1 MELNTFLTQRLTAA
15 AVEISA
21 VFEKKIVEY
30 QVEISRSKEENKRLQ
45 RLLDLVFHPEI
56 KLHRADSQQ
65 LSLPV
70 SEEEVPPEQQH
81 CEQESSSSQRQEDPE
96 STQIKEEQEELRTS
110 QEEEQPQGLE
120 PDTKDLLIPAC
131 VKSDY
136 EQDPPLRSHLDQT
149 LENRERDSLPT
160 NTTEQI
166 KTEPDGEDY
175 RGSEPTR
182 DSQLLS
188 EAQVDNIDER
198 VDGME
203 RHIPPPFS
211 PDSQQP
217 SLSVSK
223 EEVPPEQQERIPRL
237 GLEDPEPTKQE
248 ELWMNQEEQQLESDS
263 SVSEP
268 TSDSQLL
275 SAVNPECSAAQSEN
289 GQVHQSP
296 STSSEQVSSNVES
309 HEASHFSTW
318 SEENISATDSNSSDR
333 SSCTKEDSEARKP
346 AKRTC
351 HSSGVVNEPS
361 DLSNLCDENNP
372 GTEIRPSDGN
382 KDMNI
387 QTDSGAH
394 NPAKRICRRV
404 PDMSEGAVARRGT
417 GEMASC
423 SRPKVPGSTPD
434 YTHCLHCQGLYI
446 QKSLWKHVRY
456 CPLNPKAEEPK
467 PGHNMRIQS
476 AMVFKLCPQ
485 PDYVST
491 GLWKIVCGMNSGQ
504 VSFVVRN
511 DKCILLM
518 GEEMYN
524 KLPPDDR
531 RNKYIQQR
539 MREVARL
546 LITAR
551 TCTPLMCFEDLVIPS
566 NLPHVIT
573 AVRAVAGYN
582 EENKT
587 YDCPTLAVQMGY
599 NLMNIGSAVESSAL
613 TSGQHKV
620 AESAGKF
627 KSFKWNEVVLAG
639 ALSTLSEPK
648 NKCTQPTR
656 RTGTQPTRR
665 TSTQPT
671 RRNTVRLK
679 GITDEVSAV
688 EIHMMPFIKTSRVP
702 EKRDGLKCLQSE
714 PVALKSRDWSD
725 IKFYVNRVKRRQ
737 STAGNLGDRGPDG
750 DFKSG
755 PETVNATP

>member
-21 VFEKKIVEY
+21 VFEKKCVEY
-30 QVEISRSKEENKRLQ
+30 RVEISRSKEENKRLQ

-56 KLHRADSQQ
+56 KLRRADSQQ
-65 LSLPV
+65 LSLPA

-81 CEQESSSSQRQEDPE
+81 CEQESSPRQEDPE
-96 STQIKEEQEELRTS
+96 HTQIKEEQEELRTS
-110 QEEEQPQGLE
+110 QKEDHPQGLK
-120 PDTKDLLIPAC
+120 PDTKDILIPAC
-131 VKSDY
+131 VKSHY
-136 EQDPPLRSHLDQT
+136 EQDPPLPSHLDQT

-160 NTTEQI
+160 NKTEQI

-175 RGSEPTR
+175 SISEPTR
-182 DSQLLS
+182 DSQLQLLP
-188 EAQVDNIDER
+188 QVGNIEER

-203 RHIPPPFS
+203 RPIPPPFS

-217 SLSVSK
+217 SLPVSK
-223 EEVPPEQQERIPRL
+223 EEVPPEQQERSPRL
-237 GLEDPEPTKQE
+237 GLEEPESTKQE
-248 ELWMNQEEQQLESDS
+248 ELWTNQEEQQLESDS

-275 SAVNPECSAAQSEN
+275 SAVNPDCSAAQSENRVSEPTSDSQLLSAVNPDCSAAQSEN
-289 GQVHQSP
+289 GKVHQSP
-296 STSSEQVSSNVES
+296 STSSEQDSSNVES
-309 HEASHFSTW
+309 NEASSFSTW
-318 SEENISATDSNSSDR
+318 SEENISVTDSNSSDS
-333 SSCTKEDSEARKP
+333 SSCTKEDSETQRP

-361 DLSNLCDENNP
+361 DLSNLCDENTP
-372 GTEIRPSDGN
+372 GTEISPSDGN

-394 NPAKRICRRV
+394 NPAKRICQRV
-404 PDMSEGAVARRGT
+404 HDVAVARRGS
-417 GEMASC
+417 GEMGSC
-423 SRPKVPGSTPD
+423 SRPKVPGSTRC

-446 QKSLWKHVRY
+446 RKSLRKHVRY
-456 CPLNPKAEEPK
+456 CPLNPKAEKPK
-467 PGHNMRIQS
+467 PGPKMRIQS
-476 AMVFKLCPQ
+476 AMAFKMRPQ

-491 GLWKIVCGMNSGQ
+491 GLWKIVCGMNSGR

-518 GEEMYN
+518 GEELYN
-524 KLPPDDR
+524 KLQPDDR

-587 YDCPTLAVQMGY
+587 YDRPTLAVQMGY
-599 NLMNIGSAVESSAL
+599 NLMNIGNAVESCAL
-613 TSGQHKV
+613 TSGRHKV

-627 KSFKWNEVVLAG
+627 KGFKWNEVVLAG
-639 ALSTLSEPK
+639 ALSTLSEPQ
-648 NKCTQPTR
+648 NKCSQPARLPAEPAPSKPVTQVPSRPVSQRSR
-656 RTGTQPTRR
+656 RPANLSHRR
-665 TSTQPT
+665 
-671 RRNTVRLK
+671 
-679 GITDEVSAV
+679 SA
-688 EIHMMPFIKTSRVP
+688 
-702 EKRDGLKCLQSE
+702 GLPPS
-714 PVALKSRDWSD
+714 
-725 IKFYVNRVKRRQ
+725 
-737 STAGNLGDRGPDG
+737 
-750 DFKSG
+750 
-755 PETVNATP
+755 

>member
-1 MELNTFLTQRLTAA
+1 MELNAFLTQRLTAA

-30 QVEISRSKEENKRLQ
+30 RVEISRSKEENKRLQ

-81 CEQESSSSQRQEDPE
+81 CEQERSPSQGQEDPE
-96 STQIKEEQEELRTS
+96 PTQIKEEEEELRTS
-110 QEEEQPQGLE
+110 QKEDQPQGLE

-136 EQDPPLRSHLDQT
+136 EQDPPLPSHLDQT

-175 RGSEPTR
+175 SISEPTR

-188 EAQVDNIDER
+188 EAQVGNIEER

-203 RHIPPPFS
+203 RPIPPPFS

-217 SLSVSK
+217 SLPVSK
-223 EEVPPEQQERIPRL
+223 EEVPPEQQERSPRL

-248 ELWMNQEEQQLESDS
+248 EVWMNQEEQQLESDS
-263 SVSEP
+263 RVSEP
-268 TSDSQLL
+268 ISDSQLL
-275 SAVNPECSAAQSEN
+275 SAVNPDCSAAQSEN
-289 GQVHQSP
+289 GKVHQSP
-296 STSSEQVSSNVES
+296 STSSEQDSSNVES
-309 HEASHFSTW
+309 NEASSFSIWT
-318 SEENISATDSNSSDR
+318 EENISVTDSNSSDS

-346 AKRTC
+346 VKRTC

-372 GTEIRPSDGN
+372 GTEISPSDGN
-382 KDMNI
+382 KDKNI

-394 NPAKRICRRV
+394 YPAKRICQRV
-404 PDMSEGAVARRGT
+404 HDVAVARRGS

-423 SRPKVPGSTPD
+423 SRPKVPGSTPC

-446 QKSLWKHVRY
+446 QKSLRKHVRY

-467 PGHNMRIQS
+467 PGPKMRIQS
-476 AMVFKLCPQ
+476 AMAFKMCPQ

-491 GLWKIVCGMNSGQ
+491 GLWKIVCGMNSGR

-518 GEEMYN
+518 GEELYN
-524 KLPPDDR
+524 KLQPDDR
-531 RNKYIQQR
+531 RNRYIQQR

-587 YDCPTLAVQMGY
+587 YDRPTLAVQMGY
-599 NLMNIGSAVESSAL
+599 NLMNIGSAVESCAL
-613 TSGQHKV
+613 TSGRHKV

-639 ALSTLSEPK
+639 ALSTLSEPQ
-648 NKCTQPTR
+648 NKCAQPAR
-656 RTGTQPTRR
+656 RTGAQPA
-665 TSTQPT
+665 
-671 RRNTVRLK
+671 RLPAEPAPSK
-679 GITDEVSAV
+679 
-688 EIHMMPFIKTSRVP
+688 
-702 EKRDGLKCLQSE
+702 
-714 PVALKSRDWSD
+714 PVAQAPSRPVTQAPSRP
-725 IKFYVNRVKRRQ
+725 VSQLSRRPAHRLP
-737 STAGNLGDRGPDG
+737 AGP
-750 DFKSG
+750 S
-755 PETVNATP
+755 PS